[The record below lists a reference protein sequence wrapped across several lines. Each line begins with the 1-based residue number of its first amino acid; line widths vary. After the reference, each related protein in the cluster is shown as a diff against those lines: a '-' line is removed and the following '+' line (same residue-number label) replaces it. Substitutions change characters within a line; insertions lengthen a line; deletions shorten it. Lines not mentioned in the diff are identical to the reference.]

1 MTKPREDNH
10 STVMLERSE
19 ASLNTEQRSFVTLR
33 MTGTRENNHST
44 VMLERSEAS
53 KMVVLVITIVKEILR
68 VAQDDKL
75 DEDDKIAK
83 DNHCI
88 CHAGAQRSI

>member
-1 MTKPREDNH
+1 
-10 STVMLERSE
+10 
-19 ASLNTEQRSFVTLR
+19 
-33 MTGTRENNHST
+33 
-44 VMLERSEAS
+44 MLERSEAS

-68 VAQDDKL
+68 VAQDDKI